1 MRNCNC
7 EYGDKARAGFRKD
20 VEPTCP
26 KTAVI
31 PALSVDNINGLKNL
45 ADVLVHVRDNNTTY
59 YIDDKSRFIVTWA
72 GPVEQDDY
80 DYVNNPLNLRSQSVY
95 DFKNNRE
102 VYYDK
107 LGKYRIKT
115 LIEETPTEEA

>member
-1 MRNCNC
+1 M
-7 EYGDKARAGFRKD
+7 AGFRKD
-20 VEPTCP
+20 AEPTCP

-31 PALSVDNINGLKNL
+31 PALSVDNTNGLNNL